1 MNLAE
6 KLAGTY
12 LRLNGFLT
20 LPHFTAFDGNQ
31 HNHVDLVALRA
42 PKSQEVVGDIT
53 LITDDLLFD
62 AISAIIGRSSRSV
75 ALAVVAEVRTSTDRD
90 EPSEAHINYVGRFL
104 GDIPV
109 TRLAFYE
116 GSQSVVQDGQTLD
129 IGMRYAGLWIQR
141 RIDWMNEHEFKL
153 TKAGSW
159 NLSEDFLSDF
169 LALRRYG
176 LLTNDRPPL

>member
-31 HNHVDLVALRA
+31 HNHIDLVAFRA
-42 PKSQEVVGDIT
+42 PNSQEVVGDIT
-53 LITDDLLFD
+53 LLTDDLLFD
-62 AISAIIGRSSRSV
+62 AFSALIGRRSRSV
-75 ALAVVAEVRTSTDRD
+75 ALGVAAEVRTNTARD
-90 EPSEAHINYVGRFL
+90 EPSEAHIDYVGHFL
-104 GDIPV
+104 GAIPV
-109 TRLAFYE
+109 IRLAFYE
-116 GSQSVVQDGQTLD
+116 GLHGVIQNGQTLD

-141 RIDWMNEHEFKL
+141 RIDWMLEHKFKL
-153 TKAGSW
+153 SKTGSW
-159 NLSEDFLSDF
+159 NLSEAFLSDF

-176 LLTNDRPPL
+176 LLTNDRNA

>member
-6 KLAGTY
+6 KLAATY

-42 PKSQEVVGDIT
+42 QNSKEVVGDTT
-53 LITDDLLFD
+53 LLTDDLLFD
-62 AISAIIGRSSRSV
+62 AFSELIGSPSRSV
-75 ALAVVAEVRTSTDRD
+75 ALGVAAEVRTNTNRD
-90 EPSEAHINYVGRFL
+90 EPRLAHMEYVERFL
-104 GDIPV
+104 GGIRV

-116 GSQSVVQDGQTLD
+116 GPHSVKQNGQTLD

-141 RIDWMNEHEFKL
+141 RIDWMDGHKL
-153 TKAGSW
+153 KLSKTGSW
-159 NLSEDFLSDF
+159 NWSEGFLSDF
-169 LALRRYG
+169 LALGRYG
-176 LLTNDRPPL
+176 LLTNDRNA